1 MSVILTT
8 VSVAVALLA
17 CMAVC
22 LIALPV
28 LLILFEVVR
37 DKIWKDKGKDDNK

>member
-28 LLILFEVVR
+28 VLYLVEVVR
-37 DKIWKDKGKDDNK
+37 EKIRRDKV

>member
-1 MSVILTT
+1 MSIIIAT
-8 VSVAVALLA
+8 VSAAVALLA

-28 LLILFEVVR
+28 VLYLVEVVR
-37 DKIWKDKGKDDNK
+37 DKIKKA